1 MNRSSCSCHRC
12 SIKKRCISNVSN
24 ASVFLKYLFGTTTSI
39 RERTYVVVTAEASLV
54 HPDGPIL
61 AAEPVVESD
70 FGPDR

>member
-1 MNRSSCSCHRC
+1 M
-12 SIKKRCISNVSN
+12 
-24 ASVFLKYLFGTTTSI
+24 LKYLFGTTTSI

-61 AAEPVVESD
+61 AAEPIVESD